1 MSKKKE
7 MEDLEKNSGDIVV
20 SKEEIRVLIEALPK
34 PQLVDLLS
42 QLGSKYPSIAEEIES
57 FANVDR
63 TQQKLNALQVHGEI
77 EEGNVILDRDTGK
90 SAQSALNAPSNFIDG
105 VSKLSDDEGLT
116 KTTSSAT
123 DLSQR
128 NLYIGNLSRRVTEE
142 RLLNY
147 FEVHGDVEEC
157 VLVHQYNKD
166 LNISSR
172 SGFVTYK
179 TAEAAKNAI
188 KDLDQTTLWGT
199 TITVKY
205 DLHNVEGGQPS
216 VPARV
221 ALNANAP
228 HPMETLSMTP
238 EYVAPNANSPNAA
251 PPYPYLQ
258 TDAPPFPYP
267 QTGAPYVA
275 SPYPYPQTDASH
287 AAPPYPYAQIGARY
301 AVSPYPYLRTTALYA
316 TSPYPTLLTAPFT
329 QYYYYYPQYYNPN
342 P

>member
-7 MEDLEKNSGDIVV
+7 MEDLEKNSGDFV
-20 SKEEIRVLIEALPK
+20 SKEEIKVLIEPLSK

-42 QLGSKYPSIAEEIES
+42 QLGSKYPSIAQEIQS
-57 FANVDR
+57 FA
-63 TQQKLNALQVHGEI
+63 NALQVHGEI
-77 EEGNVILDRDTGK
+77 EEGNVMLDRDTGK

-105 VSKLSDDEGLT
+105 VSKLSDEGLT
-116 KTTSSAT
+116 ETTSSAT

-128 NLYIGNLSRRVTEE
+128 NLYIGNLSRQVTREM
-142 RLLNY
+142 LLNY
-147 FEVHGDVEEC
+147 FEVHGDIEEC
-157 VLVHQYNKD
+157 VLVYQYNND
-166 LNISSR
+166 LNISSH
-172 SGFVTYK
+172 VTYK

-188 KDLDQTTLWGT
+188 KDLDQSTLGGR

-205 DLHNVEGGQPS
+205 DLHNVGGGQPS

-221 ALNANAP
+221 APNANALNANARP
-228 HPMETLSMTP
+228 YPMEALSMTP
-238 EYVAPNANSPNAA
+238 EYVAPNANAPNAA

-267 QTGAPYVA
+267 QTGAPYAA

-287 AAPPYPYAQIGARY
+287 DVPPYPYPQAGARY
-301 AVSPYPYLRTTALYA
+301 AVSPYPYLRTTTLYA
-316 TSPYPTLLTAPFT
+316 ASPYPTLLTAPST
-329 QYYYYYPQYYNPN
+329 QYYYYPQYYNHPN

>member
-7 MEDLEKNSGDIVV
+7 MEDLENNSGDIVV

-77 EEGNVILDRDTGK
+77 EEGNVMLDRDTGK

-116 KTTSSAT
+116 KTASSAT

-128 NLYIGNLSRRVTEE
+128 NLYIGNLSRKVTKE

-172 SGFVTYK
+172 FGFVTYK

-188 KDLDQTTLWGT
+188 KDLDQTTLWES

-221 ALNANAP
+221 ALNANA
-228 HPMETLSMTP
+228 L
-238 EYVAPNANSPNAA
+238 NANAPNAA

-267 QTGAPYVA
+267 QTGAPYAA

-287 AAPPYPYAQIGARY
+287 AAPPPYPYAQTGARY
-301 AVSPYPYLRTTALYA
+301 AASPYPYLRTTALYA
-316 TSPYPTLLTAPFT
+316 ASPYPTLLTAPST
-329 QYYYYYPQYYNPN
+329 QYYYYPQYYNHPN